1 MLMHNGGVPDPDSL
15 NGETELGSGP
25 RLWPDAL
32 IVLDSQ
38 RRVTGWFGAARRLL
52 GWTAE
57 EAVGCDIQTL
67 LHPRDA
73 LGDAID
79 LGACESAHVMHTI
92 IGTPEQEVLVES
104 KQRPELWL
112 GVCCSFERADDG
124 RITRI
129 IAVAR
134 DITRRKHIDLAK
146 SEVVSAVSHELR
158 SPVSSI
164 KGFTSTL
171 RNRWDRFDDKTKKHL
186 LATIESDTDRV
197 TRLIGELLDITRIES
212 RTLEV
217 HPYIIDLRDIAAKVT
232 ARLSHRT
239 EAHTLLV
246 DFPDVF
252 PSVYADPDKI
262 EQVLINLVE
271 NAVKYTAGGRVTV
284 GGEVGAEQVRISVSD
299 QGEGIPPDQRTKVFG
314 KFYRRA
320 QQAGSPSG
328 TGLGLY
334 ISKGLVEAHGGRI
347 WVEERDGGGARFTFT
362 LPLPDLELPD
372 GGDQD

>member
-1 MLMHNGGVPDPDSL
+1 MHNGGAPDPGNPNRD
-15 NGETELGSGP
+15 TELGSGP
-25 RLWPDAL
+25 RLWPDAM
-32 IVLDSQ
+32 IVLDGQ

-52 GWTAE
+52 GWSAE
-57 EAVGCDIQTL
+57 EAVGRDIQAL

-73 LGDAID
+73 LGNAMD
-79 LGACESAHVMHTI
+79 LGACESARLMHTI
-92 IGTPEQEVLVES
+92 TGTPEQEVLVES
-104 KQRPELWL
+104 KHRPELWL
-112 GVCCSFERADDG
+112 GVCCSFERAEDG

-158 SPVSSI
+158 SPLSSI

-171 RNRWDRFDDKTKKHL
+171 LSRWDRFDEKTKKHL

-197 TRLIGELLDITRIES
+197 TRLISELLDITRIES
-212 RTLEV
+212 RTLQV
-217 HPYIIDLRDIAAKVT
+217 HPYIVDLRDIAAKVT
-232 ARLSHRT
+232 ARLSHGT

-246 DFPDVF
+246 DFPEVF

-271 NAVKYTAGGRVTV
+271 NAVKYTAGGKVTV
-284 GGEVGAEQVRISVSD
+284 GGDVGSEQVRISVSD
-299 QGEGIPPDQRTKVFG
+299 EGEGIPPEQRAKVFG

-334 ISKGLVEAHGGRI
+334 ISKRLVEAHGGRI
-347 WVEERDGGGARFTFT
+347 WVEERAGGGAAFIFT
-362 LPLPDLELPD
+362 LPLPDHKLPD
-372 GGDQD
+372 GSDQR